1 MRDFTHSVP
10 NIYRRLTQGMK
21 RQAALV
27 VALLAV
33 VCWLECSAQPRAPTL
48 DEKVRNLQD
57 ILLKRPVINLN
68 MDKWKNYVKSSP
80 RNYSMIV
87 MFTAL
92 SSSVNC
98 PICRFVFALLL
109 QQLNCHSL

>member
-1 MRDFTHSVP
+1 MDR
-10 NIYRRLTQGMK
+10 N
-21 RQAALV
+21 AALLIAL
-27 VALLAV
+27 VAAFCCAL
-33 VCWLECSAQPRAPTL
+33 CTAQPRAPTL

-68 MDKWKNYVKSSP
+68 LDKWKNYVKSSP

-98 PICRFVFALLL
+98 PICRLVRIFSPQSFR
-109 QQLNCHSL
+109 H